1 MENRHSPAWIGVS
14 LSYVSVLPSC
24 PLSFLPQHLTALP
37 LMTAQ
42 VDWLLLEIWVA
53 PVIPLTETGV
63 SWLVESLLLPS
74 LPLDARP
81 QHLAVPSLSLAQVKS
96 EPAASSETPERPDT
110 DTGLVR
116 IVVVPSP
123 KVPFEL
129 DPQHFTLPPLIKAQ
143 L

>member
-1 MENRHSPAWIGVS
+1 
-14 LSYVSVLPSC
+14 
-24 PLSFLPQHLTALP
+24 
-37 LMTAQ
+37 MTAQ
-42 VDWLLLEIWVA
+42 VDRNFEDNCLT
-53 PVIPLTETGV
+53 PVRPLTETGV

-74 LPLDARP
+74 LPLEAIP
-81 QHLAVPSLSLAQVKS
+81 QHLAVPSLSLAQVKY
-96 EPAASSETPERPDT
+96 EPAVSSETPERLDT

-143 L
+143 LWL